1 MITSSLQPFC
11 CCNPTSASCDET
23 GKVRITW
30 QVQLADA
37 YVKHLSCVTYCA
49 PVCNPTCPPAPTSA
63 PGSGGNASIG
73 ATGYTATLIPTV
85 EPCLASGYEI
95 TANNSWVMQPVSLDF
110 TFKSSVLNDTGST
123 WIYSGNNGLTT
134 TTTVL
139 TYSARRR
146 VDTYSDYVTTC
157 WSSAGVGNSQTFV
170 SSNIGQ
176 TTPNSNCGCTL
187 IEVRYFNRAYYLTS
201 PMPFT
206 IKAANSTAKYYSVEL
221 VGAVRY
227 FRLWNASNVNFYSLD
242 ISSLTLEQVRVTLDA
257 QVSIVCASLMPGVSG
272 AALATQQLPA
282 NLFEARAFVPIPT
295 TIQTAVGVYLFAPG
309 QTTQWWQ
316 LEAVSPLWS
325 LTNGGAALR
334 YDQQPNLAFSQGYD
348 DAAEAMFCMGYETK
362 VNINTE
368 GGTNNWWIYTRSQF
382 DGYIDGGDGSL
393 GYGVYAPAPIYNNLW
408 TCTNGTF
415 TNGSSVAL
423 TRCVFGAWGNQP
435 VPLGSGESTPVTS
448 GMMGAT
454 SFVGISSTSTCD
466 FETGCED
473 VCCPNE
479 NPTYDKISSACCLD
493 YNGTSWITQGMF
505 RLERIV

>member
-1 MITSSLQPFC
+1 MITSSLQPRC
-11 CCNPTSASCDET
+11 CCNPQIASCDQT

-37 YVKHLSCVTYCA
+37 WVNHLSVTARCYPICDI
-49 PVCNPTCPPAPTSA
+49 PPCPPPTSA
-63 PGSGGNASIG
+63 PGGGGTASIG
-73 ATGYTATLIPTV
+73 ATGYTATVIPTT
-85 EPCLASGYEI
+85 EPCFAAGYTV

-110 TFKSSVLNDTGST
+110 TFKSSVLNDTGSA

-139 TYSARRR
+139 TYLARRR

-157 WSSAGVGNSQTFV
+157 WSSAGVGDSQTLV
-170 SSNIGQ
+170 SSSIAN
-176 TTPNSNCGCTL
+176 TTPTSNCGCRL
-187 IEVRYFNRAYYLTS
+187 VNVLYYNRAYYLTS
-201 PMPFT
+201 PTPFT

-227 FRLWNASNVNFYSLD
+227 FRLWNASNVNYYSLD
-242 ISSLTLEQVRVTLDA
+242 ISSLTLEQTRATLDA
-257 QVSIVCASLMPGVSG
+257 QVSIVCLSLMTGSTG
-272 AALATQQLPA
+272 APLATQQLPA

-316 LEAVSPLWS
+316 LEAVAPSWS
-325 LTNGGAALR
+325 VSNGGAALR

-368 GGTNNWWIYTRSQF
+368 GATTNWWVYELSQF
-382 DGYIDGGDGSL
+382 EFPRTGGDGVL
-393 GYGVYAPAPIYNNLW
+393 GYGNYAPSKDNNNW
-408 TCTNGTF
+408 DCTSGTF
-415 TNGSSVAL
+415 LPGTSTYV
-423 TRCVFGAWGNQP
+423 TRCVFGGWGNQP
-435 VPLGSGESTPVTS
+435 VPLGQGESTPVTS
-448 GMMGAT
+448 DMLGDS
-454 SFVGISSTSTCD
+454 SFVAQGNGFYCD
-466 FETGCED
+466 FPTGCED
-473 VCCPNE
+473 ICCPYPEPGYAHINSGCGI
-479 NPTYDKISSACCLD
+479 TYT
-493 YNGTSWITQGMF
+493 GTSWITQGMF